1 MSLFHSALGV
11 LLENQTL
18 ERFTGDALDVV
29 AVLRCSRGSWGP
41 FWREAYDIIAAYR
54 SWVEYEVDQ
63 AWLRFLTTPVR
74 DAGDDRGERGWYT
87 IR

>member
-1 MSLFHSALGV
+1 MALRNLAFGV

-29 AVLRCSRGSWGP
+29 AVIRCSRGTWGP

-54 SWVEYEVDQ
+54 SWVECEADQ
-63 AWLRFLTTPVR
+63 AWLRWFTTPVLDEEGGR
-74 DAGDDRGERGWYT
+74 RWNDWCT

>member
-1 MSLFHSALGV
+1 MSLFNLALGV

-18 ERFTGDALDVV
+18 ERFTGNALDVV
-29 AVLRCSRGSWGP
+29 AVIRCSRGSWGP

-54 SWVEYEVDQ
+54 SWVEYEIDQ
-63 AWLRFLTTPVR
+63 AWLRWLTTPVR
-74 DAGDDRGERGWYT
+74 DEEGVRGEHGWYV

>member
-1 MSLFHSALGV
+1 MSLFNTALGV

-29 AVLRCSRGSWGP
+29 AVIRCSRGSWGP

-54 SWVEYEVDQ
+54 SWVEYEADQ
-63 AWLRFLTTPVR
+63 AWLRWFTTLVL
-74 DAGDDRGERGWYT
+74 DEEGDRRWNDWCA

>member
-1 MSLFHSALGV
+1 MSLFNTALGV

-18 ERFTGDALDVV
+18 ERFTGHALDVV
-29 AVLRCSRGSWGP
+29 AVIRSSRGAWGP
-41 FWREAYDIIAAYR
+41 FWREAYDILAAHR

-63 AWLRFLTTPVR
+63 AWLRWLTTPVR
-74 DAGDDRGERGWYT
+74 DAEGDRGEHGWYT